1 MNIKSTTNKA
11 IAPYQMRRSLGQADI
26 VIVGNGIA
34 GLTAAL
40 EARRL
45 APDKSIVIITDQIHP
60 TINTP
65 ALKQFAIAKLARE
78 QLLAYPAGTERAERI
93 HVVNTR
99 VEEIHARSKYVTLQ
113 GGQGFGYGSLLL
125 STGSKPMGLSN
136 KIPGYNFDGVLTLHR
151 LQDYLDLRRRIGE
164 VSEVVVVGG
173 GVHAIETVM
182 GMLYWGLR
190 THWLIRGKTFMR
202 NMLDKEAS
210 DLVLNSMRRMGAE
223 VHLETE
229 ISGVMGRVGS
239 VAGVITNHSEMIPC
253 QMILSCT
260 GTKPVLSL
268 AENCSVPLM
277 IQNGIMVDDKLR
289 TSVRDI
295 YAAGDVAALKN
306 PQTGVFE
313 PRALWFAAAGQA
325 RIAGAMLAGA
335 SDIQHE
341 PFGVP
346 WHATHLGELSMLTV
360 GDPLS
365 KDPQMEVLTDIGK
378 GEYRRVTLDGDRL
391 VGYLSLGATPPDSL
405 AIKRI
410 IDEGISVRDVIKPLL
425 KGQFDARSYL
435 SGQRSRATRNLL
447 TGKVPALQLPAP
459 AQQPQRGTS
468 TRQLE
473 PSINEMYPRTSK
485 QSTDP
490 LRLRANGSEPTE
502 YRQQEALRLRPSQP
516 VAPEYRQAD
525 RRRMRSNESERPITG
540 PLSSPSQQPQI
551 SLPEIVEDDI
561 NPFTGNLPAINY
573 NEPPARAYSY
583 VQNDREYEMDDMVA
597 SRVVPDKKPMHYKL
611 WAYMDRSS
619 AEGFDERPIYTQQ
632 GVLND

>member
-1 MNIKSTTNKA
+1 
-11 IAPYQMRRSLGQADI
+11 
-26 VIVGNGIA
+26 
-34 GLTAAL
+34 
-40 EARRL
+40 
-45 APDKSIVIITDQIHP
+45 
-60 TINTP
+60 
-65 ALKQFAIAKLARE
+65 
-78 QLLAYPAGTERAERI
+78 
-93 HVVNTR
+93 
-99 VEEIHARSKYVTLQ
+99 
-113 GGQGFGYGSLLL
+113 
-125 STGSKPMGLSN
+125 
-136 KIPGYNFDGVLTLHR
+136 
-151 LQDYLDLRRRIGE
+151 
-164 VSEVVVVGG
+164 
-173 GVHAIETVM
+173 
-182 GMLYWGLR
+182 
-190 THWLIRGKTFMR
+190 
-202 NMLDKEAS
+202 
-210 DLVLNSMRRMGAE
+210 
-223 VHLETE
+223 
-229 ISGVMGRVGS
+229 
-239 VAGVITNHSEMIPC
+239 
-253 QMILSCT
+253 
-260 GTKPVLSL
+260 
-268 AENCSVPLM
+268 
-277 IQNGIMVDDKLR
+277 
-289 TSVRDI
+289 
-295 YAAGDVAALKN
+295 
-306 PQTGVFE
+306 
-313 PRALWFAAAGQA
+313 
-325 RIAGAMLAGA
+325 
-335 SDIQHE
+335 
-341 PFGVP
+341 
-346 WHATHLGELSMLTV
+346 
-360 GDPLS
+360 
-365 KDPQMEVLTDIGK
+365 MEVLTDIGK

-391 VGYLSLGATPPDSL
+391 VGYLALGSTPPDSL

-435 SGQRSRATRNLL
+435 SGQRSKATRNLL